1 MNKAHVKTA
10 HLTLTMTT
18 TKGKIYN
25 DGEDSLRNRILQ
37 LTCDT
42 AKLSLSLSL
51 SHCTPFRRRALTVRR
66 KKNAI
71 TFWHSFF
78 SWNISSLAI
87 YYSLHLLIL
96 LLLLLPIFYA
106 TRKKV
111 PPLLKFLKFFDDC
124 LLLRII

>member
-10 HLTLTMTT
+10 HLILTMTT

-51 SHCTPFRRRALTVRR
+51 IA
-66 KKNAI
+66 
-71 TFWHSFF
+71 
-78 SWNISSLAI
+78 
-87 YYSLHLLIL
+87 
-96 LLLLLPIFYA
+96 
-106 TRKKV
+106 
-111 PPLLKFLKFFDDC
+111 PPLGEEHSLFEEKKMQ
-124 LLLRII
+124 